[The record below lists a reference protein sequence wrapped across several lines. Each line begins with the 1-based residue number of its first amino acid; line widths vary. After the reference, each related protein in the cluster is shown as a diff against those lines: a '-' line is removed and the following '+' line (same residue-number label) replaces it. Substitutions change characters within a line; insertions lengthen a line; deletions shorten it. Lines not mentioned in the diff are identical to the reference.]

1 MRSEHKCIL
10 SKKLVL
16 TLIVLLV
23 LSVNAFSQT
32 IKGKIIDVD
41 TKQTVPFAIVVI
53 EGTNKGTTAD
63 LDGNFELSITDD
75 VKNISI
81 QVIGYTKK
89 IIPVSELDKVKVNTI
104 KLKTNSISLLEIVVK
119 PTENPA
125 IPLIRKVIKNKPVYN
140 IENLPYYFC
149 TTYAKTYFTMSDKN
163 GDENFYKND
172 TTKTSPKK
180 LLDKSYLF
188 FMESVTEKKYKY
200 KNISQEKVTASR
212 VSGFKSSPFGAFAS
226 QLQSFTFYAENIELL
241 GLKYINPLTKG
252 TFKRYYFEIIDTV
265 LNATDTTI
273 IVKFSP
279 KKNSNFKGLKGVLY
293 INKNQHVLANV
304 LAEPSEPTSDGNGI
318 KIQQLYEKVDSIHWF
333 PKQVNTEIFF
343 YGININSNGDP
354 NKGNIIKGVSRMYI
368 KDVKLDSIIKIKHK
382 SISVYNEEGFD
393 KKDEAY
399 WKKKRIDSLTE
410 KEITTYHL
418 IDSVGEKTNFDKKLK
433 WFAALSTGKFQIG
446 YFNIDLKHI
455 VKVNDYENIRLGL
468 GLSTSNK
475 VSRWFSVGGY
485 GGYGLKDKAFKYG
498 GFTQLNFNWQQST
511 FLLAEAAHEV
521 VESAGTFFLN
531 ESQSLINTEKIRDLL
546 VSRMDKVDFGKLSFN
561 TNIFNFIKMSAY
573 YKIEQRVSPFGY
585 ATSQD
590 NFLFNEK
597 TNFNFNEAG
606 VQFKI
611 WPKEKFAES
620 MGHLISLGSKWPK
633 FSINVA
639 KGLTTTSLGYKGDFD
654 YTKFDL
660 KIDHQI
666 NFKIKGFISYQLQA
680 GKVLGDV
687 PYSVQ
692 YNNKG
697 SRSDNYWVSAEKTFE
712 TMYLNEFV
720 STQYAAFFFAINSG
734 KIIKPNKYCNPEIE
748 LIHNYGIGTL
758 DNRQNLTN
766 IELNDMSKGFTET
779 GLRLKNLYKSN
790 FSSFGAGVYYR
801 YGNYAYEALNKNLAY
816 KLVLSMSF

>member
-1 MRSEHKCIL
+1 MSSKHKANVLQKTLFIL
-10 SKKLVL
+10 IISFLF
-16 TLIVLLV
+16 
-23 LSVNAFSQT
+23 SFASFSQT
-32 IKGKIIDVD
+32 IKGKIIDAD
-41 TKQTVPFAIVVI
+41 NKQAVPFAIVVI

-63 LDGNFELSITDD
+63 LDGNFEITITND
-75 VKNISI
+75 VANISV

-89 IIPVSELDKVKVNTI
+89 IIPVSELDHAKINTI
-104 KLKTNSISLLEIVVK
+104 KLKGNSVSLLEIVVK
-119 PTENPA
+119 PSENPA
-125 IPLIRKVIKNKPVYN
+125 IALIRKVIKNKPIYN

-149 TTYAKTYFTMSDKN
+149 TTYAKTYFTMSDKL
-163 GDENFYKND
+163 GDENFYKKD

-226 QLQSFTFYAENIELL
+226 QLQSFTFYADNIELL

-252 TFKRYYFEIIDTV
+252 TFKRYNFEIIDTV
-265 LNATDTTI
+265 LNALDTTL
-273 IVKFSP
+273 IVRFSP
-279 KKNSNFKGLKGVLY
+279 RKNSNFKGLKGVLY

-304 LAEPSEPTSDGNGI
+304 LAEPSEPPSDGNGI
-318 KIQQLYEKVDSIHWF
+318 KIQQLYEKVDSTHWF

-368 KDVKLDSIIKIKHK
+368 KDIKLDSIVKIKHK
-382 SISVYNEEGFD
+382 NISVYNEEGFD
-393 KKDEAY
+393 KKNEDY

-410 KEITTYHL
+410 KEISTYHL
-418 IDSVGEKTNFDKKLK
+418 IDSVGEKANLDKKLK
-433 WFAALSTGKFQIG
+433 WFAALTTGKFQIG
-446 YFNIDLKHI
+446 YVNIDLKHI
-455 VKVNDYENIRLGL
+455 LRFNDYENFRLGL

-485 GGYGLKDKAFKYG
+485 GGYGFRDKAFKYG
-498 GFTQLNFNWQQST
+498 GFARINFNWQQST

-531 ESQSLINTEKIRDLL
+531 ESQSLLNTEKIRDLL
-546 VSRMDKVDFGKLSFN
+546 VSKMDKVDLAKISFN
-561 TNIFNFIKMSAY
+561 TSIFNFIRMSAY
-573 YKIEQRVSPFGY
+573 YKIEQRVSPFGF
-585 ATSQD
+585 ASGQD
-590 NFLFNEK
+590 NLLLNER

-620 MGHLISLGSKWPK
+620 MGQLVSLGSKWPK
-633 FSINVA
+633 LSINVI
-639 KGLTTTSLGYKGDFD
+639 KGITSNSLGYKGDFD

-680 GKVLGDV
+680 GKVFGDV

-697 SRSDNYWVSAEKTFE
+697 SRSDNYLISAEKTFE
-712 TMYLNEFV
+712 TMYLNEFI

-766 IELNDMSKGFTET
+766 IELNDMSKGYTET
-779 GLRLKNLYKSN
+779 GLRLKNLYRSN
-790 FSSFGAGVYYR
+790 LSSFGAGVYYR
-801 YGNYAYEALNKNLAY
+801 YGNYAYEDMSKNLAY
-816 KLVLSMSF
+816 KLVLSISF